1 MRKTW
6 AVVVVSC
13 VGLLGT
19 LSGDEV
25 QFVSGDRLT
34 GTVKSIADGKM
45 VFESLVAGTVTLKMA
60 DIATFSTAAANQI
73 ALADGTVLEQPVAAA
88 EAGYVAIPAQGQP
101 VALAAL
107 SMVNPPKPA
116 WKGTVS
122 VGATRVR
129 GNTQSDAA
137 SVGIEAS
144 RRGEDDRISLAAG
157 HQTASEEA
165 SGTTASNWFAKA
177 QYDYYVIEKL
187 YLYGNARYDR
197 DRIAGL
203 DLRLTP
209 GAGLGYQWIER
220 GDLNLRTEA
229 GLAYVYERYSE
240 PDETRSNLSGRLAYH
255 LDKTFNSHVK
265 GFHNLEY
272 IPSFEDLG
280 VYLINADVG
289 VRAAMTARLSLE
301 AKAQLAYNSE
311 PAPGREKEDLRYVLG
326 VGWSF

>member
-6 AVVVVSC
+6 AVVILGC
-13 VGLLGT
+13 VGLLGS
-19 LSGDEV
+19 LAGDEV
-25 QFVSGDRLT
+25 RFVSGDRLS

-45 VFESLVAGTVTLKMA
+45 VFASKVAGTVTLKMA
-60 DIATFSTAAANQI
+60 DIATFSTTAANEI
-73 ALADGTVLEQPVAAA
+73 ALADGTTLEQPVAAA
-88 EAGYVAIPAQGQP
+88 EDGYVAIPAQAQP
-101 VALAAL
+101 VALSAV
-107 SMVNPPKPA
+107 SMINPPKPA
-116 WKGTVS
+116 WKGAVT

-129 GNTQSDAA
+129 GNTESDAV
-137 SVGIEAS
+137 SVGVEAS

-157 HQTASEEA
+157 HHSASEEA

-177 QYDYYVIEKL
+177 QYDYYVTEKL
-187 YLYGNARYDR
+187 YLYGNVRYDR
-197 DRIAGL
+197 DRIANL

-209 GAGLGYQWIER
+209 GLGLGYQWIER
-220 GDLNLRTEA
+220 ADLNIRTEA
-229 GLAYVYERYSE
+229 GLAYVYERYND
-240 PDETRSNLSGRLAYH
+240 PDETRSDISGRLAYH

-301 AKAQLAYNSE
+301 VKVQLVYNSE
-311 PAPGREKEDLRYVLG
+311 PAADREKEDLRYILG